1 MSEVSV
7 LSVECRNQMFIH
19 TNTYCITSC
28 SDSDS
33 TDKQIGI
40 IGKPLS
46 NFDTTSLTELEKE
59 DDEDDDDDDD
69 DNDPDGLETSAR
81 SYRTRYRIYC
91 MSLIMTCW

>member
-1 MSEVSV
+1 
-7 LSVECRNQMFIH
+7 MFIH
-19 TNTYCITSC
+19 TNTNCIITC

-33 TDKQIGI
+33 TDNQIGI

-59 DDEDDDDDDD
+59 DDEDNDDDDDD
-69 DNDPDGLETSAR
+69 GDDPDGLETSAR
-81 SYRTRYRIYC
+81 SHRSRYRMYC

>member
-1 MSEVSV
+1 M
-7 LSVECRNQMFIH
+7 
-19 TNTYCITSC
+19 
-28 SDSDS
+28 
-33 TDKQIGI
+33 
-40 IGKPLS
+40 S

-69 DNDPDGLETSAR
+69 DDPNGLEALAR